1 MGIQK
6 KFIAMGFMQQSNTEW
21 KLALNSDYQQVYSI
35 PYLLISYLNVES
47 KEPTLF
53 IEKYTLTH
61 HSNEAPQFKKL
72 NPTSLSTTEAISL
85 KRFPELSSLS
95 DCGIAEEI
103 NSPNNDLK
111 VIIVL
116 QSIWQKDSM
125 SVARST

>member
-21 KLALNSDYQQVYSI
+21 KLTLNSDYQLVYSI
-35 PYLLISYLNVES
+35 PFLLISYLNVES

-72 NPTSLSTTEAISL
+72 NPTSLSATEGHFL
-85 KRFPELSSLS
+85 KTIPQT
-95 DCGIAEEI
+95 I
-103 NSPNNDLK
+103 K
-111 VIIVL
+111 
-116 QSIWQKDSM
+116 SIWLWDS
-125 SVARST
+125 RRD